1 MNEEVR
7 KMIKKDRMVA
17 DNIKR
22 AAGRKCV
29 IGTIISFIG
38 TSLIY
43 KSFHMKGRAEAYHQV
58 LDVFEEAKTE

>member
-1 MNEEVR
+1 MNEETR

-22 AAGRKCV
+22 AAGTICI
-29 IGTIISFIG
+29 IGTILHCIG

-43 KSFHMKGRAEAYHQV
+43 RSFHMKGRAEAYHQV
-58 LDVFEEAKTE
+58 LDVFEEARTE